1 MDKTAMLLAALKAM
15 MDNEPHQPRPISD
28 YTISKSQFSAGLQCP
43 KRLWLQKHGKEQG
56 IVGEVV
62 ALGIKQQGTSV
73 GLIAQKEFPS
83 GVLVDIPNT
92 RFAEAVTETAR
103 LIADPDVLVIFE
115 AAFEK
120 DNLRARADILV
131 RVDDRWEA
139 ITLPDKEADH
149 LLGEVKFST
158 KVKDYHIDDVSFQ
171 AHVLESAGVKIGAA
185 VVIHLNPEYTLD
197 GTLPLFKTERIERR
211 PEGWVREQANDQL
224 RTLHQPVSPDVI
236 VGRQC
241 TDPHPCEFSAHC
253 HAKLRVDDLAYTPIS
268 PKWDIVNRLR
278 KSGITSICDI
288 DLHGN
293 FTDLQRKNILGAQD
307 ALQVNGIVIR
317 KPEFQQELSQ
327 IPLPLAFMDFETVGF
342 AIPRWSGMKP
352 WQPMQIQF
360 SVHQLS
366 LDGIEHFEFL
376 AEADGTDPRPEFV
389 RHLLAAV
396 KSAAKIAVWSPYE
409 KTQLNKLAEAF
420 PEYAEQLHAVAAKLW
435 DLCEVFKRNIYHPG
449 FKGSFS
455 IKKVSPVLVS
465 DGYEG
470 LEISCGEDVLPAWER
485 LCDLD
490 ISADEKR
497 ELRQS
502 LLDYCKQDTQVMVK
516 LLTAVSPRPPTATS

>member
-1 MDKTAMLLAALKAM
+1 
-15 MDNEPHQPRPISD
+15 
-28 YTISKSQFSAGLQCP
+28 
-43 KRLWLQKHGKEQG
+43 
-56 IVGEVV
+56 
-62 ALGIKQQGTSV
+62 
-73 GLIAQKEFPS
+73 
-83 GVLVDIPNT
+83 
-92 RFAEAVTETAR
+92 
-103 LIADPDVLVIFE
+103 
-115 AAFEK
+115 
-120 DNLRARADILV
+120 
-131 RVDDRWEA
+131 
-139 ITLPDKEADH
+139 
-149 LLGEVKFST
+149 
-158 KVKDYHIDDVSFQ
+158 
-171 AHVLESAGVKIGAA
+171 
-185 VVIHLNPEYTLD
+185 
-197 GTLPLFKTERIERR
+197 
-211 PEGWVREQANDQL
+211 
-224 RTLHQPVSPDVI
+224 
-236 VGRQC
+236 
-241 TDPHPCEFSAHC
+241 
-253 HAKLRVDDLAYTPIS
+253 
-268 PKWDIVNRLR
+268 
-278 KSGITSICDI
+278 
-288 DLHGN
+288 
-293 FTDLQRKNILGAQD
+293 
-307 ALQVNGIVIR
+307 
-317 KPEFQQELSQ
+317 
-327 IPLPLAFMDFETVGF
+327 LPLAFMDFETVGF

>member
-1 MDKTAMLLAALKAM
+1 
-15 MDNEPHQPRPISD
+15 
-28 YTISKSQFSAGLQCP
+28 
-43 KRLWLQKHGKEQG
+43 
-56 IVGEVV
+56 VGEVI

-73 GLIAQKEFPS
+73 GVIAQKEFPS

-131 RVDDRWEA
+131 RVDDRWEV

-149 LLGEVKFST
+149 LLGEVKSST
-158 KVKDYHIDDVSFQ
+158 KVKGYHIDDVSFQ
-171 AHVLESAGVKIGAA
+171 AYVLESAGVKIGAA

-197 GTLPLFKTERIERR
+197 GPLPLFKTERVERR
-211 PEGWVREQANDQL
+211 PEGWVREQANAQL
-224 RTLHQPVSPDVI
+224 HILNQSDSPDVV

-241 TDPHPCEFSAHC
+241 TDPHPCEFSLHC
-253 HAKLRVDDLAYTPIS
+253 HANLQVDDLAYTPIS
-268 PKWDIVNRLR
+268 PKWDTVNRLR

-288 DLHGN
+288 DLHDN
-293 FTDLQRKNILGAQD
+293 FTDLQRKNILSAQD

-317 KPEFQQELSQ
+317 KPELQEELSQ

-352 WQPMQIQF
+352 WQPMQMQF

-366 LDGIEHFEFL
+366 LDGGIEHFEFL
-376 AEADGTDPRPEFV
+376 AEADRTDPRLEFV
-389 RHLLAAV
+389 KHLLAAV
-396 KSAAKIAVWSPYE
+396 KSAAKIVVWSPYE
-409 KTQLNKLAEAF
+409 KTQLNKLAEVF

-435 DLCEVFKRNIYHPG
+435 DLCGVFKRNIYHPG

-455 IKKVSPVLVS
+455 IKQVSPVLVA
-465 DGYEG
+465 DGYDG
-470 LEISCGEDVLPAWER
+470 LEISCGEDVLPAWGR
-485 LCDLD
+485 LSDPD
-490 ISADEKR
+490 VPTDEKR
-497 ELRQS
+497 ALRQS
-502 LLDYCKQDTQVMVK
+502 LLDYCKQDTQVMVD
-516 LLTAVSPRPPTATS
+516 LLTIVCSSLDT